1 MREVIINNEYR
12 FDAIDATS
20 NNIYITLTLSDND
33 LSYDFIENAFS
44 SIETIKIDGD
54 EYHGYTKIH
63 YIQKLWS
70 GEIAAWIVEVENVYK
85 DQDALDII
93 TGGDATIT
101 YDEAIE
107 LRKELEELAAS
118 VDMTD
123 EQYQKYTWLFKEW
136 NGNNVS
142 YAVNDKAKYQGSLY
156 RCIQAH
162 VSQPQWNPVDAS
174 SLWAN
179 VLIPP
184 GPDPHDIP
192 VWVQPSST
200 NPYMMGDM
208 VKYPDENG
216 AIYKSTIDNNIWSPM
231 AYPQGWLLVE

>member
-1 MREVIINNEYR
+1 MREVIINNETRLDALSVIVGEYNMTLNVDTALS
-12 FDAIDATS
+12 FDNLERIFRSVDSVT
-20 NNIYITLTLSDND
+20 
-33 LSYDFIENAFS
+33 
-44 SIETIKIDGD
+44 IDGK
-54 EYHGYTKIH
+54 EYLGYTKLH
-63 YIQKLWS
+63 YIQKVWTN
-70 GEIAAWIVEVENVYK
+70 ENPAWVIDIQSVYDDASAIEV
-85 DQDALDII
+85 I
-93 TGGDATIT
+93 TGGAAVIT

-107 LRKELEELAAS
+107 LRKELEDLAAS

-123 EQYQKYTWLFKEW
+123 EQYKKYTWLFPEW
-136 NGNNVS
+136 DGNNVS
-142 YAVNDKAKYQGSLY
+142 YTVDDKVKYLENLY

-162 VSQPQWNPVDAS
+162 VSQPQWNPVDAA

-216 AIYKSTIDNNIWSPM
+216 SIYKSTIDNNIWSPM
-231 AYPQGWLLVE
+231 AYPQGWMLVE